1 MTLLLILIAYAVLM
15 VGVGALVSRRV
26 KSADSFFVAGRGLG
40 AGLIFSTMLASNI
53 GSGSTVGAAGLGYR
67 DGLSAWWWVGSA
79 GVGSLILAFTVGP
92 KIWRIARDNN
102 LLTVGDYLEFRYNR
116 AVRGLASMLVWIGS
130 LTIVA
135 GQLIAIAWVL
145 DAVAG
150 TSKAAGCLIAA
161 AVVTT
166 YFTLGGLHATAR
178 VNVIQLVVK
187 LVGFSIA
194 LAYLLIW
201 GGGVEQLRAPE
212 AAGVV
217 TPEGYFG
224 IAGKGWP
231 AVLRYLVLLAP
242 AFVISPGLLQKAFG
256 ARDERAVRVGIGL
269 NAAGLLAYA
278 IAPVLI
284 GMLAHARFP
293 GLTNN
298 ELALPTMVTQVLP
311 LWLGALLLGSIVS
324 AELSA
329 ADAGLFMLSTS
340 LGNDLYRSFIR
351 PEASEGELVR
361 IARLSAII
369 CGAIAAGLAIL
380 LPTVIAALTI
390 FYSLLTAALLL
401 PLIAGLYSR
410 RVTGSAAVATIIV
423 SVATT
428 FILEMTIGSPGLKG
442 LPPLLVGIA
451 AGGVVMIVF
460 TLFWSS
466 VRAPIGKG
474 SSEERRSGS

>member
-1 MTLLLILIAYAVLM
+1 MTLLLILIAYALLM
-15 VGVGALVSRRV
+15 VVVGALVSRRV
-26 KSADSFFVAGRGLG
+26 KSANSFFVAGRGLG

-92 KIWRIARDNN
+92 RIWRIARDHN

-116 AVRGLASMLVWIGS
+116 TVRGLASMLVWIGS

-145 DAVAG
+145 DSVAG

-187 LVGFSIA
+187 LVGFAVA

-201 GGGVEQLRAPE
+201 SGGIEQLRAPE
-212 AAGVV
+212 AAV

-224 IAGKGWP
+224 IAGKGWS

-256 ARDERAVRVGIGL
+256 ARDERAVRVGIGF

-278 IAPVLI
+278 IVPVLI
-284 GMLAHARFP
+284 GMLAHSRFP
-293 GLTNN
+293 GLSNH
-298 ELALPTMVTQVLP
+298 ELALPTVVTQAVP

-351 PEASEGELVR
+351 PEASEAELVR
-361 IARLSAII
+361 VARWAAVA
-369 CGAIAAGLAIL
+369 CGGLAAGLAIL

-401 PLIAGLYSR
+401 PLIAGLYAR
-410 RVTGSAAVATIIV
+410 RVTGPGAVATIIV

-428 FILEMTIGSPGLKG
+428 FILEMTIGSPGLG
-442 LPPLLVGIA
+442 GFPPLLVGIA
-451 AGGVVMIVF
+451 TGGIVMIVF
-460 TLFWSS
+460 TLYSGFGQAGME
-466 VRAPIGKG
+466 RG
-474 SSEERRSGS
+474 STEERRSES